1 MTLMD
6 CLINPVIKATFPL
19 GVRKPNGKWIPFSG
33 SWYRNAYFHES
44 NKVKVHYTETLAA
57 LQLKN
62 HSPMVGVVYSLFVV
76 FKPNKRRLDTDNYT
90 TVHKKFFNDAMVKYG
105 IIEDDD
111 SETAALQ
118 ISCYG
123 GIDKDNPRV
132 DIYVTQDLEKII
144 ELMRE
149 NLWKIH

>member
-1 MTLMD
+1 M
-6 CLINPVIKATFPL
+6 
-19 GVRKPNGKWIPFSG
+19 
-33 SWYRNAYFHES
+33 
-44 NKVKVHYTETLAA
+44 
-57 LQLKN
+57 
-62 HSPMVGVVYSLFVV
+62 YSLFVE
-76 FKPNKRRLDTDNYT
+76 FNSNKRRLYIDNYT

-105 IIEDDD
+105 IIKDDD
-111 SETAALQ
+111 SETSSLQ